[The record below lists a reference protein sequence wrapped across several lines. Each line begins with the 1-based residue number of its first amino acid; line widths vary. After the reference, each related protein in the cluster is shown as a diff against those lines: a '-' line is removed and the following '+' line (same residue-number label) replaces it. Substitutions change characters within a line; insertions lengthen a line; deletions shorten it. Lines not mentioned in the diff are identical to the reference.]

1 MNKTIFHKIK
11 SFAIPLLA
19 MLLLVAPCSV
29 RNQLE
34 TSLGLA
40 TTKPL
45 NPAKSTPTQTAF
57 CAIWKNTSEKENAPT
72 FKKQAQL
79 KIPVVSTASFLSV
92 SENNN
97 TRHLVIT
104 KGSNWNR
111 PYYIL
116 YKRLKIFDLN
126 DTQIV

>member
-1 MNKTIFHKIK
+1 MNKTAFHKIK

-19 MLLLVAPCSV
+19 LLLLVAPCSV

-45 NPAKSTPTQTAF
+45 NPAKSTATQTTF
-57 CAIWKNTSEKENAPT
+57 CAIWENTSEKQNAPT
-72 FKKQAQL
+72 FKKQEQL
-79 KIPVVSTASFLSV
+79 KIPVVSTANFLRV
-92 SENNN
+92 EENKN

-104 KGSNWNR
+104 KGSNWNP